1 MITDFFPIPEIGC
14 RYRSKAGDYYII
26 KDFQTDLGAIPDYV
40 EIVCENSPS
49 GPPIEH
55 EAEEWNALE
64 AEKVSMSEPVS
75 NPKPNPQTS
84 DPQKDPQTTD
94 PQKDPQTSS
103 HSVPLSNPNETP
115 SSEPK
120 PESTKSDGMYS
131 SDPRINE
138 LAKLLES
145 GPRMFNQDFFPT
157 DKSLSDN
164 NMVEHDVEEAFQK
177 TLDEI
182 DALRDQGRYE
192 GEPYIEVEENGV
204 KIKKP
209 NPERKEKRASFINEF
224 LWTCGGVDKDLLR
237 MCPTDWAKKAGMGG
251 TILGTAVLATF
262 SGGFAAYTI
271 SDNIGIAIIIG
282 IIWGLVIFNLDRYLV
297 NSMYSDGE
305 PTISKQEFLSGLPRI
320 IIAIFLGIVI
330 STPIELKIFDG
341 KINDYLSQEKATYIE
356 TCKDRDLA
364 EFNKEDSRLKTDYE
378 NAARE
383 VSIVQNC
390 MVAEEKGLIYNRSTG
405 EITKDELGNPLKNP
419 RGAGN
424 GDAYKELKKMEPL
437 LKQKAN
443 NLKTKYDLY
452 HAKAEKLI
460 SKSKNDAE
468 SDYKDQIGLSKKLEA
483 MSAITDTPTSCW
495 YMPWTWSSLAIVRF
509 FISLMFIILE
519 ILPVVNKMMQTDGE
533 YDKLIDLESDTREKL
548 TRIKEFN
555 NINVLR
561 SGNLS
566 IYRNQILYGQIP
578 SKVNQGLVDESNE
591 GNKDFAKSDFKKD
604 NKKETDNDNHE
615 IYKHAREVCKK
626 YIITKIDKL
635 FEGTYSGDLDDDFYK
650 SKPFNNDN
658 VASSTDTE
666 KDPSNEAINI

>member
-1 MITDFFPIPEIGC
+1 MITDFHPIPEIGC

-84 DPQKDPQTTD
+84 D

-209 NPERKEKRASFINEF
+209 NPERKEKRAGFINEF

-271 SDNIGIAIIIG
+271 SENIWIAIIIG
-282 IIWGLVIFNLDRYLV
+282 II
-297 NSMYSDGE
+297 
-305 PTISKQEFLSGLPRI
+305 
-320 IIAIFLGIVI
+320 
-330 STPIELKIFDG
+330 
-341 KINDYLSQEKATYIE
+341 
-356 TCKDRDLA
+356 
-364 EFNKEDSRLKTDYE
+364 
-378 NAARE
+378 
-383 VSIVQNC
+383 
-390 MVAEEKGLIYNRSTG
+390 
-405 EITKDELGNPLKNP
+405 
-419 RGAGN
+419 
-424 GDAYKELKKMEPL
+424 
-437 LKQKAN
+437 
-443 NLKTKYDLY
+443 
-452 HAKAEKLI
+452 
-460 SKSKNDAE
+460 
-468 SDYKDQIGLSKKLEA
+468 
-483 MSAITDTPTSCW
+483 
-495 YMPWTWSSLAIVRF
+495 
-509 FISLMFIILE
+509 
-519 ILPVVNKMMQTDGE
+519 
-533 YDKLIDLESDTREKL
+533 
-548 TRIKEFN
+548 
-555 NINVLR
+555 
-561 SGNLS
+561 
-566 IYRNQILYGQIP
+566 
-578 SKVNQGLVDESNE
+578 
-591 GNKDFAKSDFKKD
+591 
-604 NKKETDNDNHE
+604 
-615 IYKHAREVCKK
+615 
-626 YIITKIDKL
+626 
-635 FEGTYSGDLDDDFYK
+635 
-650 SKPFNNDN
+650 
-658 VASSTDTE
+658 
-666 KDPSNEAINI
+666 